1 MVLSKSFSDKYYAQ
15 RNTLT
20 HIYYTNNACMHA
32 VRAEEK
38 IISMFA
44 TKKEVFFSYTAK
56 NEQPVLT

>member
-38 IISMFA
+38 IISCLLLKKKYFLA
-44 TKKEVFFSYTAK
+44 TQQKMNNLF
-56 NEQPVLT
+56 